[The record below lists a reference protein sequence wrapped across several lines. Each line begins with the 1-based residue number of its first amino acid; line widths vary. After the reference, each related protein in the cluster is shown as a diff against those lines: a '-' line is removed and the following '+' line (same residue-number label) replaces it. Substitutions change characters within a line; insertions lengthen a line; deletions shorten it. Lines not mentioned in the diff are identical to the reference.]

1 MEIRIR
7 TLTWTVVISIFVIFG
22 GMGTALLFSFHTFI
36 GLFLYLLGGI
46 FTFILLNLEYEWVKV
61 K

>member
-1 MEIRIR
+1 MEIRLKP
-7 TLTWTVVISIFVIFG
+7 LTWIFVITIFVIFG
-22 GMGTALLFSFHTFI
+22 VMGTALLFSFHTFI